1 MSGNDLDK
9 RQSIYL
15 PVVCVFFGFG
25 STREEPSPGADVAVV
40 EPLAILLDPPSEQ
53 VISATALAGAGT
65 ECVFAARVWNSGV
78 GELENS
84 DGFVLIG
91 RGTTG
96 VSSSSI

>member
-9 RQSIYL
+9 RRSIYL
-15 PVVCVFFGFG
+15 PVVRVFFGFG
-25 STREEPSPGADVAVV
+25 STREEPSPGADAAVV
-40 EPLAILLDPPSEQ
+40 EPLAILLDPPSER
-53 VISATALAGAGT
+53 VISAMALAGAGT

-84 DGFVLIG
+84 DGIVPIG

-96 VSSSSI
+96 ISSLSV